1 MLDGYMTDCT
11 TPLTSVSELARS
23 LNNERIVVLD
33 ATVHASPTDP
43 HIPGAQIADLEG
55 HWSDHDSP
63 WPHTKPKLADFQAE
77 LRRLG
82 VSSDSHVIVY
92 ERNDIFAAPRIWWLL
107 KAFGFDNV
115 SILDGGLSAWEAAR
129 LPITTEPTPERA
141 AGDVSLKAREGM
153 IIDEEAV
160 LRHLTDADRRILD
173 ARSTARFEGTEAE
186 PRPGLRSGHIP
197 TAASVPY
204 TSLQRDGWILSDE
217 ELQRILGPL
226 VDERPIVTSCGSG
239 VTACVIA
246 LALDIIGRKDVAV
259 YDGSWA
265 QWGREDGPEIATG
278 PEDPV
283 PTQ

>member
-1 MLDGYMTDCT
+1 MSSST
-11 TPLTSVSELARS
+11 TPLISVSELARS
-23 LNNERIVVLD
+23 ITDEKTIVLD
-33 ATVHASPTDP
+33 ATVGAAPTDP
-43 HIPGAQIADLEG
+43 HIPGAQMADLDG
-55 HWSDHDSP
+55 AWSDHDSP
-63 WPHTKPKLADFQAE
+63 WPHTKPQVPVLEAE

-82 VSSDSHVIVY
+82 VHADSHVVIY
-92 ERNDIFAAPRIWWLL
+92 ERNELFAAPRIWWLL

-115 SILDGGLSAWEAAR
+115 SILDGGLLAWENAH
-129 LPITTEPTPERA
+129 LPTTTEPTASRDK
-141 AGDVSLKAREGM
+141 GTVSLNPRDDM

-160 LRHLTDADRRILD
+160 CQHLAAQDRRILD
-173 ARSTARFEGTEAE
+173 ARSTARFEGREAE
-186 PRPGLRSGHIP
+186 PRPHLRSGHIP
-197 TAASVPY
+197 TSGSVPY

-226 VDERPIVTSCGSG
+226 IDERPIVTSCGSG

-278 PEDPV
+278 PEKTV
-283 PTQ
+283 SAHEES